1 MSATSTATPRLAPA
15 GGRQRSEVA
24 RTFLAI
30 LWRDLFVTGRELPT
44 FLAQV
49 ILQPLFMVFVFGK
62 VLTELG
68 FARPGFAELLLPG
81 IIALTVAVTGLQGTA
96 LPLVID
102 FSFTKEIEDRL
113 LAPLPVS
120 FVALEKI
127 LFGTLRALI
136 AGAIMFP
143 IGRLVL
149 GTLPFLA
156 SRVWMLIAFLLLGA
170 VMGSALGMTLGTL
183 VQPSRISIVFALVLT
198 PLLFTGCTQYPWPS
212 LSTLRWFQV
221 LTLVNPLTYVSEGVR
236 GSMVPQVPHMHAWIA
251 GIALVFATLALVVV
265 GVVGFMRRAID

>member
-1 MSATSTATPRLAPA
+1 MSATSTATRRLAAA
-15 GGRQRSEVA
+15 GGRQRAEVA
-24 RTFLAI
+24 RTFFSI
-30 LWRDLFVTGRELPT
+30 LGRDLFVTGRELPT

-149 GTLPFLA
+149 GTLPFQA

>member
-1 MSATSTATPRLAPA
+1 MSATTTATPQLAPA
-15 GGRQRSEVA
+15 PARRRAETA
-24 RTFLAI
+24 RTFFSI
-30 LWRDLFVTGRELPT
+30 LGRDLFVTGRELPT

-62 VLTELG
+62 ILTQLG

-149 GTLPFLA
+149 GTLPFQ
-156 SRVWMLIAFLLLGA
+156 SDRVWLLIVFLLLGA
-170 VMGSALGMTLGTL
+170 VMGSGLGMTLGTL
-183 VQPSRISIVFALVLT
+183 VQPNQISIVFALVLT

-212 LSTLRWFQV
+212 LSSLRWFQV

-236 GSMVPQVPHMHAWIA
+236 AAMVPQVPHMHAWIA
-251 GIALVFATLALVVV
+251 VIVLLFATVGLVVA
-265 GVVGFMRRAID
+265 GVLGFLRRAID

>member
-1 MSATSTATPRLAPA
+1 MSATSTATPRLAAA
-15 GGRQRSEVA
+15 GGRQRAEVA
-24 RTFLAI
+24 RTFFSI
-30 LWRDLFVTGRELPT
+30 LGRDLFVTGRELPT

-62 VLTELG
+62 VLTQLG

-149 GTLPFLA
+149 GALPFDA
-156 SRVWMLIAFLLLGA
+156 SRVWLLIAFLLLGA
-170 VMGSALGMTLGTL
+170 VMGSGLGMTLGTL
-183 VQPSRISIVFALVLT
+183 VQPSQISIVFALVLT

-212 LSTLRWFQV
+212 LSSLRWFQV
-221 LTLVNPLTYVSEGVR
+221 LTLVNPLTYMSEGVR
-236 GSMVPQVPHMHAWIA
+236 AAMVPQVPHMHAWIA
-251 GIALVFATLALVVV
+251 VIVLFFATVGLVAA
-265 GVVGFMRRAID
+265 GVAGFMRRAID

>member
-15 GGRQRSEVA
+15 GGRQRADVA
-24 RTFLAI
+24 RTFFSI
-30 LWRDLFVTGRELPT
+30 LGRDLFVTGRELPT

-62 VLTELG
+62 VLTQLG

-149 GTLPFLA
+149 GTLPFDA
-156 SRVWMLIAFLLLGA
+156 SRVWLLIAFLLLGA
-170 VMGSALGMTLGTL
+170 VMGSGLGMTMGTL
-183 VQPSRISIVFALVLT
+183 VQPSQISIVFALVLT

-212 LSTLRWFQV
+212 LSSLRWFQV
-221 LTLVNPLTYVSEGVR
+221 LTLVNPLTYMSEGVR
-236 GSMVPQVPHMHAWIA
+236 AAMVPQVPHMHAWIA
-251 GIALVFATLALVVV
+251 VIVLFFATVGLVVA
-265 GVVGFMRRAID
+265 GVAGFMRRAID